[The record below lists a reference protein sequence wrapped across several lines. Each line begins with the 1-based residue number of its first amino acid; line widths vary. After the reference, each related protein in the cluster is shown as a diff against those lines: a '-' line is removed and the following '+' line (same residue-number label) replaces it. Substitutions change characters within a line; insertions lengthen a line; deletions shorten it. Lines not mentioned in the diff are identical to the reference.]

1 MDRFTGDA
9 AVNERL
15 ELARGLA
22 CRVGRDALEFRE
34 VRGRDA
40 LGTKIKS
47 LQDFV
52 TEADLNAERT
62 IRSEL
67 AHHFPEDGF
76 LGEETGGAPTSAGY
90 WVVDPIDGTANFLR
104 GLRHWGVSIA
114 YVADERIQLGVVY
127 DPPNDLTYHARAGQ
141 GAFCNDRS
149 ISVSGNVD
157 PHTALG
163 IVGVSRRTGFDRYLG
178 FLRVLHDAAIEHRR
192 IGSAAIGL
200 ARVADGVADFY
211 YEAHLNCWDALA
223 GMLIAQEAG
232 ARVIAPPLER
242 FTACGGAV
250 LCGVPAMV
258 ELIDA
263 LVSDVR
269 GSAPYGEAAGS
280 EATRR
285 AE

>member
-9 AVNERL
+9 ALNERL

-22 CRVGRDALEFRE
+22 RRVGRDALEFRE
-34 VRGRDA
+34 AGGRDA
-40 LGTKIKS
+40 LGTKIKG

-67 AHHFPEDGF
+67 ARHFPGDGF

-104 GLRHWGVSIA
+104 GLRHWGVSVA
-114 YVADERIQLGVVY
+114 YVADERIQLGVVF

-141 GAFCNDRS
+141 GALCNDRS
-149 ISVSGNVD
+149 IGVSGNID
-157 PHTALG
+157 PRTALG

-178 FLRVLHDAAIEHRR
+178 FLRALHDAGIEHRR

-200 ARVADGVADFY
+200 ARVAEGVADFY

-232 ARVIAPPLER
+232 AKTFAPPLGS
-242 FTACGGAV
+242 FAAHGGAV
-250 LCGVPAMV
+250 LCGVPVMV